1 MNEKPLP
8 DLIYRVIQEQRG
20 RNPDRPALIGV
31 SGAQGS
37 GKTTICQLL
46 EAANRPRFVQF
57 SIDDLYQD
65 HIQRAEMAARTHR
78 LFATRGPPGTHD
90 IALARR
96 TIDRLSSAAPGA
108 ETPLPRFDKIKDV
121 MKPPADWPVARGRPE
136 AILVDA
142 WCLGALPVP
151 LSPPLNAVEDED
163 TGGIWRET
171 QNEYLRTTYADW
183 FASFDAIIYLR
194 APSWDVVR
202 RWRGQ
207 QEVTLRG
214 RALTADEE
222 AWIDRFILHY
232 ERITRSMMDGA
243 VMADWTVQID
253 AQRRV
258 VSVTNPTKP
267 TP

>member
-1 MNEKPLP
+1 MNELAT
-8 DLIYRVIQEQRG
+8 LIYRVIQEQRA
-20 RNPDRPALIGV
+20 RHLDRPVLIGV

-37 GKTTICQLL
+37 GKTTACQLL

-57 SIDDLYQD
+57 SIDDVYLD
-65 HIQRAEMAARTHR
+65 HVQRAELAARTHP
-78 LFATRGPPGTHD
+78 LFVTRGPPGTHD

-96 TIDRLSSAAPGA
+96 TIDQLCHAAPDT

-121 MKPPADWPVARGRPE
+121 MKPQSEWPVARGRPE

-151 LSPPLNAVEDED
+151 PSPPLNSVEEED
-163 TGGIWRET
+163 TNGVWRET
-171 QNEYLRTTYADW
+171 QNEFLRTSYGDW

-194 APSWDVVR
+194 APSWDIVR

-232 ERITRSMMDGA
+232 ERIARSMMDGR
-243 VMADWTVQID
+243 VMADRVVQID
-253 AQRRV
+253 EERCV
-258 VSVTNPTKP
+258 VSIANPPKSTA
-267 TP
+267 

>member
-1 MNEKPLP
+1 MNESPLP
-8 DLIYRVIQEQRG
+8 DLIYSVIREQRA

-37 GKTTICQLL
+37 GKTTACQLL
-46 EAANRPRFVQF
+46 EAANRPRFAQY
-57 SIDDLYQD
+57 SIDDVYLD
-65 HIQRAEMAARTHR
+65 HVQRAELAKHTHP
-78 LFATRGPPGTHD
+78 LFVTRGPPGTHD
-90 IALARR
+90 IALARA
-96 TIDRLSSAAPGA
+96 TIDALTSARADS
-108 ETPLPRFDKIKDV
+108 ETPLPRFDKINDM
-121 MKPPADWPVARGRPE
+121 MKPPSEWPIVRGRPE

-151 LSPPLNAVEDED
+151 PSSPLNAVEEED
-163 TGGIWRET
+163 VNGVWRET
-171 QNEYLRTTYADW
+171 QNEFLRTTYADW
-183 FASFDAIIYLR
+183 FATFDAIIYLR

-232 ERITRSMMDGA
+232 ERITRSMMDGG
-243 VMADWTVQID
+243 VKADCVVQID
-253 AQRRV
+253 EHRRV
-258 VSVTNPTKP
+258 VSITNPANSAL
-267 TP
+267 

>member
-1 MNEKPLP
+1 MNGNAVP
-8 DLIYRVIQEQRG
+8 DLIYRVIQEQRA
-20 RNPDRPALIGV
+20 RHPDRPALIGV

-37 GKTTICQLL
+37 GKTTACQLL

-57 SIDDLYQD
+57 SIDDVYLD
-65 HIQRAEMAARTHR
+65 HVQRAELAARTHP
-78 LFATRGPPGTHD
+78 LFVTRGPPGTHD

-96 TIDRLSSAAPGA
+96 TIDQLMTAVADTQ
-108 ETPLPRFDKIKDV
+108 TPLPRFDKIKDV
-121 MKPPADWPVARGRPE
+121 MKPMSEWPMTHGRPE
-136 AILVDA
+136 TILVDA

-151 LSPPLNAVEDED
+151 PSPPLNAVEKED
-163 TGGIWRET
+163 VNGVWRET
-171 QNEYLRTTYADW
+171 QNEFLRTSYADW

-214 RALTADEE
+214 RALTTEEE

-232 ERITRSMMDGA
+232 ERITRSMMEGG
-243 VMADWTVQID
+243 VKADRVVQID
-253 AQRRV
+253 ADRHV
-258 VSVTNPTKP
+258 VSITNPPKP
-267 TP
+267 PA